1 MPFQSEKQRRYLHA
15 NHPEIAKR
23 WERDYGDG
31 GMAQLNA
38 QLNQLPEYY
47 LPAAKGGIANHFKK
61 RVKLQDSI
69 ESLSDTEFQ
78 TMYPDWDPNQFTRE
92 EYLQLLSEN
101 EGNGVL
107 DLSTNE
113 EAIEVASTEE
123 NEIIPDLL
131 APGSAAGILRL
142 KDGGNIRLQPHTA
155 TDLLAKKNPDG
166 TRSKYQPPGGGATS
180 LGSGRD
186 VGGGGPPGGGD
197 PRMTYTAPTVRHHA
211 VDTPTQIKEQKE
223 IDSPQNLRK
232 RAENLRAA
240 TVIKVL
246 KRKDLTKDE
255 KWSQVKYQWDQLK
268 KGRKTLSNIKN
279 AAAINPVLGLLAAW
293 FEGSKLKKEQ
303 KAEIDKLEKQIGL
316 LEDWDLDARHHAVE
330 TPLAV
335 LEQRILDLTQP
346 STRDDTGG
354 PDGQPLTI
362 DVLAETQ
369 EEVEEAPNLIS
380 MMDKI
385 RAGQAKRA
393 MLVDK
398 GIIQE
403 NPIVDE
409 SVTDI
414 TMTANKGGLANLF
427 RVKKQ

>member
-1 MPFQSEKQRRYLHA
+1 MPFQSEKQRRFLHA

-78 TMYPDWDPNQFTRE
+78 TMYPEWDPNQFTRE
-92 EYLQLLSEN
+92 EYLQFISEN

-107 DLSTNE
+107 DLRTDD

-131 APGSAAGILRL
+131 TPGSAAGILRL
-142 KDGGNIRLQPHTA
+142 KDGGTPRRRYFTGA
-155 TDLLAKKNPDG
+155 
-166 TRSKYQPPGGGATS
+166 YGGGNPNEDRAAEESRGSWSPGVQHSGMPTS
-180 LGSGRD
+180 
-186 VGGGGPPGGGD
+186 
-197 PRMTYTAPTVRHHA
+197 
-211 VDTPTQIKEQKE
+211 TPTRDEPPVRSPHLNEEEETRKFAIQEDIRRREEEKYDKPEDKFDFSRTGKLERQQIIINNARDQWEQVR
-223 IDSPQNLRK
+223 DSTN
-232 RAENLRAA
+232 E
-240 TVIKVL
+240 
-246 KRKDLTKDE
+246 
-255 KWSQVKYQWDQLK
+255 
-268 KGRKTLSNIKN
+268 
-279 AAAINPVLGLLAAW
+279 
-293 FEGSKLKKEQ
+293 KLKKKVGKKIVQ
-303 KAEIDKLEKQIGL
+303 GL
-316 LEDWDLDARHHAVE
+316 LLGGVTFGIGDFVSVMVQGYKQNKAKQEFIGVINDTIAEYKDLGIPEHSPHTDTLIQKLNQE
-330 TPLAV
+330 
-335 LEQRILDLTQP
+335 ILDLTQ
-346 STRDDTGG
+346 TRDTEDEG
-354 PDGQPLTI
+354 PDGPPLTI

-369 EEVEEAPNLIS
+369 EAVEEAPDMIS
-380 MMDKI
+380 MMDRI
-385 RAGQAKRA
+385 RANQAKRA